1 MREDGA
7 YFGILLHQIIDT
19 HREAE
24 RNRKLWA
31 RIWAILALSITVLVG
46 AGWYSLAHAEPV
58 PAYEGCTLAW
68 DYPEAQASLVQ
79 SFGIHID
86 NRTPSIPLGGSARSI
101 PCADLGLTL
110 GQTHLIKVRAWNRQ
124 LGHSP
129 FAEITVKYQSRPE
142 MVAPTNIR
150 VQLEWAPQ

>member
-1 MREDGA
+1 MSEDAFNGV
-7 YFGILLHQIIDT
+7 LTMIIDT

-68 DYPEAQASLVQ
+68 DYDESVAHLVE
-79 SFGIHID
+79 SFFFNVDTRPGH
-86 NRTPSIPLGGSARSI
+86 TQVGGQARSI
-101 PCADLGLTL
+101 PCATLNLTL
-110 GQTHLIKVRAWNRQ
+110 GNIHLLKVRAHSKS
-124 LGHSP
+124 LGYSP
-129 FAEITVKYQSRPE
+129 FAEITVAYQPKPA

-150 VQLEWAPQ
+150 IQLEWTMEE